1 MVSCDVQLM
10 EFLRSKHPTMAQVL
24 EVVLGD
30 IGEFSAR
37 MAMLRVLAQCSA
49 AVSKRLVSCCA
60 SSSPKGAP
68 CLYQSD
74 LSYSCVTS
82 RMFSWSTICFCWNQ
96 DPTSSLTNC
105 TCTAGSRFVPK
116 PEERLLAVVHALLLR
131 CYKLPFSNAADVP
144 QSLKRELHGVC
155 KACFSNDTVN
165 RHSRNSKASVVT
177 IADYKDR
184 FIHDLNPEAPGF
196 PSTLGDLATKLK
208 VIPPP
213 CDGHVT

>member
-1 MVSCDVQLM
+1 MS
-10 EFLRSKHPTMAQVL
+10 SH
-24 EVVLGD
+24 
-30 IGEFSAR
+30 IFSDR
-37 MAMLRVLAQCSA
+37 Q
-49 AVSKRLVSCCA
+49 
-60 SSSPKGAP
+60 AP
-68 CLYQSD
+68 LSDTVCVCL
-74 LSYSCVTS
+74 CH
-82 RMFSWSTICFCWNQ
+82 
-96 DPTSSLTNC
+96 
-105 TCTAGSRFVPK
+105 AGSRFVPK

-165 RHSRNSKASVVT
+165 RHKRNSKSSVAT

-208 VIPPP
+208 VSSTPRLHCGFYLRLHTWP
-213 CDGHVT
+213 C